1 MQTPPLIALLGAP
14 HTDAPALAKA
24 LQAHL
29 GIHGARV
36 LCLTPGTAAANHL
49 PDDTDFATLRSTASH
64 TLLMGLDLP
73 CPADARLAQEAADL
87 HLRAALGNA
96 RVVFKVVYGKGEQ
109 RLISALIAI
118 QSIAPDAYPTGA
130 RGLFGLKN
138 EKPEARRS
146 AWNCEKCSDP
156 ECEHRLFTRLTGA
169 RPAP

>member
-1 MQTPPLIALLGAP
+1 MQNPPLIALLGAP

-29 GIHGARV
+29 GVHGARV
-36 LCLTPGTAAANHL
+36 LCMAPDTAAADHR
-49 PDDTDFATLRSTASH
+49 PDDTDFAALRSTASH

-73 CPADARLAQEAADL
+73 CPPDARLAQEAADL

-96 RVVFKVVYGKGEQ
+96 RVVFKVVYGRGEQ
-109 RLISALIAI
+109 RLTNALSAI
-118 QSIAPDAYPTGA
+118 QSIATNAFLTGT
-130 RGLFGLKN
+130 RGPFGLKI
-138 EKPEARRS
+138 EKSETRRS